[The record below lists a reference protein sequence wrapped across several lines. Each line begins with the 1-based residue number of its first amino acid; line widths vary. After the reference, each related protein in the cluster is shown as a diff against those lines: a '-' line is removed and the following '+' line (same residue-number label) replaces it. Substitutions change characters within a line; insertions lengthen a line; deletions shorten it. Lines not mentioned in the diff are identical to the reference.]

1 MYIFMLNMVLDSL
14 QKFWGN
20 KHYFNSVKLSQFRPY
35 QATISTDI
43 LYFTY
48 ISLEC
53 IVRNNNVE
61 VCQFYL
67 SQANI

>member
-1 MYIFMLNMVLDSL
+1 MLNMALDSL

-20 KHYFNSVKLSQFRPY
+20 KHYFNSVELSQFRPY

>member
-1 MYIFMLNMVLDSL
+1 MLNMALDSL
-14 QKFWGN
+14 QKFWQN
-20 KHYFNSVKLSQFRPY
+20 KHYFNSVELSQFRSY

-53 IVRNNNVE
+53 IDRNNNVE
-61 VCQFYL
+61 VSQFYL